1 MAGAGVSTTADI
13 GRQARRGL
21 FPSVAA
27 KNVPANPAK
36 FAAVPAPRPVNQRFP
51 LMQTYIPPIDLE
63 PMNARFSKLLTG
75 RSCFALAA
83 LFWLA
88 TPVVSDAATLW
99 LASKGPTSA
108 TGGAPASWSTN
119 HVVSCASRD

>member
-1 MAGAGVSTTADI
+1 MWATHG
-13 GRQARRGL
+13 RRGREHDGGHRKAGPAG
-21 FPSVAA
+21 FVSIRRG

-99 LASKGPTSA
+99 LASKGPTTSE
-108 TGGAPASWSTN
+108 TETDSE
-119 HVVSCASRD
+119 VKDDVEVLQ